1 MSFFG
6 CSSALPRWTASA
18 CPWGAFSL
26 LIAVLL
32 AGCITSESPF
42 RLDSSEMAQRYLPY
56 ERDVPHH
63 PDSLKHVRIVE
74 KENTLQ
80 LQMEMSFRRM
90 TEQWSS
96 TFQSRSA
103 GSSARR
109 LPYQSYATLW
119 SLDLSI
125 ASLQPEVGFSGLSK
139 DLARQRLSERR
150 AAYDSLLQV
159 DIYRYQGSP
168 IVRRGDIS
176 ETNLTGPGSR
186 VMLRDDRGNEYKP
199 VREETT
205 PPRDGF
211 IQGRSVIYRRNTF
224 FFDRVVDGKDILNN
238 VGTLRLWVR
247 ESFGNDYYF
256 RWSFEE
262 IEGRSSTP

>member
-1 MSFFG
+1 MSSFNRLSALSPWV
-6 CSSALPRWTASA
+6 SSACWL
-18 CPWGAFSL
+18 GAGSL
-26 LIAVLL
+26 LIATLVV
-32 AGCITSESPF
+32 GCVTSESPF
-42 RLDSSEMAQRYLPY
+42 RLDSSEMAQRFLPY
-56 ERDVPHH
+56 EREVPHH
-63 PDSLKHVRIVE
+63 PDSLKYVRIVE
-74 KENTLQ
+74 KENALQ
-80 LQMEMSFRRM
+80 IETETSFRQM
-90 TEQWSS
+90 VEQWSS

-139 DLARQRLSERR
+139 DLARQRLNERR

-168 IVRRGDIS
+168 FVRRGDIS

-186 VMLRDDRGNEYKP
+186 LALRDDRGNEYEP
-199 VREETT
+199 VQEETT